1 LTHSGWLECAA
12 QHDKL
17 KCIGHFVDAFRGGLS
32 VISDTTTEV
41 WWGNLVVRS
50 GKLGLCACYTPKLD
64 SRPTFPT
71 IMTSVLEIIPLGG
84 IGEFGMNCMALRYGD
99 EMIIL
104 DAGMG
109 FPEETAYGVDVSI
122 PNFEFLEPY
131 RDDITAIVLTHGH
144 EDHLGALPY
153 ILKRFNVPV
162 YCSHFTA
169 GLAESKL
176 EEHELL
182 GDVLL
187 HRVEPRDVVELG
199 AFTVEFI
206 RVSHS
211 LVDCFS
217 LAIKTPVG
225 TIIHTGDYKVDET
238 PVIGEPIDLRSFRRY
253 GQDGVLALLSDST
266 NATVPGRT
274 PSERAVIP
282 AFEEIFVEAKG
293 RIIVAAFASS
303 IHRLQIVMDV
313 SQQFNRRVCVL
324 GRSMQKNVE
333 VADRLGYL
341 DIPDGLL
348 VSLNQAK
355 LMSDAEV
362 VFLVTGSQG
371 ESRAALSQMATQSY
385 KGLTI
390 DEGDTV
396 VLSARI
402 IPGNER
408 LISRM
413 IGFIYKRGA
422 NIIEEKRRLIHVSG
436 HASQEDIR
444 ILTEAVRPRYVV
456 PIHGEYRMLFRHKE
470 FVKNH
475 LGYAEDDIILIENGD
490 VLELDGER
498 AAVIDKREVG
508 RTFIDDSGFEEIS
521 SDLIRERKQ
530 LAYEGTITLA
540 VTIRDDTGEL
550 LGDPRIVARG
560 VRGLSSNGLG
570 SLGQSSGD
578 DGVAENDMLKGAL
591 LVVSAALA
599 GASRQTLEDDSLL
612 KEHLRVELKRF
623 IQKQTGSRPVIMPM
637 IIRV

>member
-1 LTHSGWLECAA
+1 VS
-12 QHDKL
+12 
-17 KCIGHFVDAFRGGLS
+17 
-32 VISDTTTEV
+32 
-41 WWGNLVVRS
+41 
-50 GKLGLCACYTPKLD
+50 
-64 SRPTFPT
+64 
-71 IMTSVLEIIPLGG
+71 SVLEIIPLGG
-84 IGEFGMNCMALRYGD
+84 IGEFGMNCMAVRYGD
-99 EMIIL
+99 EMLIL

-109 FPEETAYGVDVSI
+109 FPEEAAYGVDVCI
-122 PNFEFLEPY
+122 PNFAFLEEY
-131 RDDITAIVLTHGH
+131 RDDITAIILTHGH

-182 GDVLL
+182 DNVLV
-187 HRVEPRDVVELG
+187 HRVEPRDVVDIG
-199 AFTVEFI
+199 SFTVEFI

-293 RIIVAAFASS
+293 RIVVAAFASS
-303 IHRLQIVMDV
+303 IHRLQIVLDIA
-313 SQQFNRRVCVL
+313 QQFNRRVCVL

-333 VADRLGYL
+333 IADRLGYL

-355 LMSDAEV
+355 QMSDDAI

-371 ESRAALSQMATQSY
+371 EARAALSQMATQSY
-385 KGLTI
+385 KGLMI

-422 NIIEEKRRLIHVSG
+422 NIIEEKRRLVHVSG

-444 ILTEAVRPRYVV
+444 IMTEAVRPKFVV

-475 LGYAEDDIILIENGD
+475 LGYAEENIILIENGD

-498 AAVIDKREVG
+498 AVVIDKREIG
-508 RTFIDDSGFEEIS
+508 RTFIDDSGFEEIGS
-521 SDLIRERKQ
+521 ETVRERKQ
-530 LAYEGTITLA
+530 LAYEGT
-540 VTIRDDTGEL
+540 VTVVVTVDHETGVLVGEPKIL
-550 LGDPRIVARG
+550 ARG
-560 VRGLSSNGLG
+560 VRGLSSPNGF
-570 SLGQSSGD
+570 SPTNVDS
-578 DGVAENDMLKGAL
+578 VAQR
-591 LVVSAALA
+591 VSANNHLIEDAQKVIEA
-599 GASRQTLEDDSLL
+599 AIRGASRQTLTEDTLL

-623 IQKQTGSRPVIMPM
+623 IQKQSGARPVITPV
-637 IIRV
+637 IVRV

>member
-1 LTHSGWLECAA
+1 MS
-12 QHDKL
+12 
-17 KCIGHFVDAFRGGLS
+17 
-32 VISDTTTEV
+32 
-41 WWGNLVVRS
+41 N
-50 GKLGLCACYTPKLD
+50 
-64 SRPTFPT
+64 
-71 IMTSVLEIIPLGG
+71 VLEIIPLGG
-84 IGEFGMNCMALRYGD
+84 IGEFGMNCMSVRYGD

-109 FPEETAYGVDVSI
+109 FPEETAYGVDISI
-122 PNFEFLEPY
+122 PNFDFLEEY
-131 RDDITAIVLTHGH
+131 RDNIVAIVLTHGH
-144 EDHLGALPY
+144 EDHLGALPF

-176 EEHELL
+176 EEHDLM
-182 GDVLL
+182 GDTLI
-187 HRVEPRDVVELG
+187 HRVSPRDVVEIG
-199 AFTVEFI
+199 PFSVEFI

-253 GQDGVLALLSDST
+253 GQEGVLALLSDST

-282 AFEEIFVEAKG
+282 AFEEIFAEAAG

-303 IHRLQIVMDV
+303 IHRLQIVLDIA
-313 SQQFNRRVCVL
+313 QQFDRKVCVL
-324 GRSMQKNVE
+324 GRSMLKNVE
-333 VADRLGYL
+333 IADRLGYL

-348 VSLNQAK
+348 VPLNEAK
-355 LMSDAEV
+355 QMRAHQI

-371 ESRAALSQMATQSY
+371 ESRAALSQMAVQSY
-385 KGLTI
+385 KGMMI
-390 DEGDTV
+390 EEGDTV

-444 ILTEAVRPRYVV
+444 IMTEAVRPKFVV

-470 FVKNH
+470 FIKNH
-475 LGYAEDDIILIENGD
+475 VGYKEEDIILIENGD

-498 AAVIDKREVG
+498 AAVVNKREIG
-508 RTFIDDSGFEEIS
+508 RTFIDDTGFEQIERETV
-521 SDLIRERKQ
+521 RERKQ
-530 LAYEGTITLA
+530 MAAEGIVTLI
-540 VTIRDDTGEL
+540 VTIDAETGEL
-550 LGDPRIVARG
+550 QATPEIVVRG
-560 VRGLSSNGLG
+560 VQGFDGNNG
-570 SLGQSSGD
+570 SLKDAQR
-578 DGVAENDMLKGAL
+578 VIE
-591 LVVSAALA
+591 AAVT
-599 GASRQTLEDDSLL
+599 GASRDMLADQTLL
-612 KEHLRVELKRF
+612 KEHVRVELKRF
-623 IQKQTGSRPVIMPM
+623 IQKLTGARPVIMP
-637 IIRV
+637 VVVQV

>member
-1 LTHSGWLECAA
+1 MA
-12 QHDKL
+12 
-17 KCIGHFVDAFRGGLS
+17 
-32 VISDTTTEV
+32 
-41 WWGNLVVRS
+41 
-50 GKLGLCACYTPKLD
+50 
-64 SRPTFPT
+64 
-71 IMTSVLEIIPLGG
+71 SVLEIIPLGG
-84 IGEFGMNCMALRYGD
+84 IGEFGMNCMAVRFGD
-99 EMIIL
+99 EMLIL

-109 FPEETAYGVDVSI
+109 FPEESAYGVDVSI
-122 PNFEFLEPY
+122 PNFNVLDEY
-131 RDDITAIVLTHGH
+131 KDDITAIVLTHGH

-153 ILKRFNVPV
+153 LLKKYNVPV

-176 EEHELL
+176 EEHDLL
-182 GDVLL
+182 GDVLI
-187 HRVEPRDVVELG
+187 HRVEPRDVVDIG
-199 AFTVEFI
+199 SFSVEFI

-217 LAIKTPVG
+217 LGIKTPVG

-282 AFEEIFVEAKG
+282 AFEEIFSEAKG

-303 IHRLQIVMDV
+303 IHRLQIVLDV
-313 SQQFNRRVCVL
+313 AQQFNRHVCVL

-333 VADRLGYL
+333 VAERLGYL

-348 VSLNQAK
+348 VSLNQTK
-355 LMSDAEV
+355 LMSDNEI

-371 ESRAALSQMATQSY
+371 ESRAALSQMAMQSY
-385 KGLTI
+385 KGLMVE
-390 DEGDTV
+390 EGDTV

-422 NIIEEKRRLIHVSG
+422 NIIEEKRRLVHVSG

-444 ILTEAVRPRYVV
+444 IMTEAVRPKFVV

-475 LGYAEDDIILIENGD
+475 LGYPEENIILIENGD

-498 AAVIDKREVG
+498 AAVVNKKEIG
-508 RTFIDDSGFEEIS
+508 RTFIDEGGFEEIDS
-521 SDLIRERKQ
+521 ETVRERKQ
-530 LAYEGTITLA
+530 LAYEGTITVVL
-540 VTIRDDTGEL
+540 TIAEETGEL
-550 LGDPRIVARG
+550 QGEPRIVARG
-560 VRGLSSNGLG
+560 VRGLSANGFG
-570 SLGQSSGD
+570 NSGAPGNYLMSD
-578 DGVAENDMLKGAL
+578 AKQVVAA
-591 LVVSAALA
+591 SIT
-599 GASRQTLEDDSLL
+599 GASRQTLADETLL
-612 KEHLRVELKRF
+612 KEHVRVELKRF
-623 IQKQTGSRPVIMPM
+623 IQKQTGSRPVIMPVIVM
-637 IIRV
+637 V

>member
-1 LTHSGWLECAA
+1 MS
-12 QHDKL
+12 
-17 KCIGHFVDAFRGGLS
+17 
-32 VISDTTTEV
+32 
-41 WWGNLVVRS
+41 
-50 GKLGLCACYTPKLD
+50 
-64 SRPTFPT
+64 
-71 IMTSVLEIIPLGG
+71 SVLEIIPLGG
-84 IGEFGMNCMALRYGD
+84 IGEFGMNCMAVRYGD
-99 EMIIL
+99 EMLIL

-109 FPEETAYGVDVSI
+109 FPEETAYGVDVCI
-122 PNFEFLEPY
+122 PNFDFLEPY
-131 RDDITAIVLTHGH
+131 RDNITAIVLTHGH

-153 ILKRFNVPV
+153 ILKKFNVPV

-176 EEHELL
+176 EEHNLTNDTL
-182 GDVLL
+182 M
-187 HRVEPRDVVELG
+187 HRVEPRDVVDIG
-199 AFTVEFI
+199 VFSVEFI

-211 LVDCFS
+211 LIDCFS

-253 GQDGVLALLSDST
+253 GQEGVLALLSDST

-282 AFEEIFVEAKG
+282 AFEEIFAEASG

-303 IHRLQIVMDV
+303 IHRLQIVLDIA
-313 SQQFNRRVCVL
+313 QQFNRKVCVL

-333 VADRLGYL
+333 IADRLGYL

-348 VSLNQAK
+348 VPLNEAKQAR
-355 LMSDAEV
+355 DNQI

-371 ESRAALSQMATQSY
+371 EARAALSQMANQSF
-385 KGLTI
+385 KGLMI

-413 IGFIYKRGA
+413 IGMIYKRGA
-422 NIIEEKRRLIHVSG
+422 NIIEEKRRLVHVSG

-444 ILTEAVRPRYVV
+444 IMTEAVRPKFVV

-475 LGYAEDDIILIENGD
+475 LGYREENIILIENGD

-498 AAVIDKREVG
+498 AAVVEKREVP
-508 RTFIDDSGFEEIS
+508 RTFIDDSGFEEITG
-521 SDLIRERKQ
+521 ETVKQ
-530 LAYEGTITLA
+530 RRQMAYEGLITLI
-540 VTIRDDTGEL
+540 VTVNAETGEVE
-550 LGDPRIVARG
+550 GEPEIVARG
-560 VRGLSSNGLG
+560 VRGFSHEGPL
-570 SLGQSSGD
+570 D
-578 DGVAENDMLKGAL
+578 DARRVVA
-591 LVVSAALA
+591 AAIA
-599 GASRQTLEDDSLL
+599 GASRQTLNDEGLL
-612 KEHLRVELKRF
+612 KEHVRVELKRF
-623 IQKQTGSRPVIMPM
+623 IQKLTGARPVILPVLVQ
-637 IIRV
+637 I

>member
-1 LTHSGWLECAA
+1 VS
-12 QHDKL
+12 
-17 KCIGHFVDAFRGGLS
+17 
-32 VISDTTTEV
+32 
-41 WWGNLVVRS
+41 
-50 GKLGLCACYTPKLD
+50 
-64 SRPTFPT
+64 
-71 IMTSVLEIIPLGG
+71 SVLEIIPLGG
-84 IGEFGMNCMALRYGD
+84 IGEFGMNCMAVRFGD
-99 EMIIL
+99 EMLIL

-109 FPEETAYGVDVSI
+109 FPEETAYGVDVCI
-122 PNFEFLEPY
+122 PDFDFLEEY
-131 RDDITAIVLTHGH
+131 RDHITAIVLTHGH

-153 ILKRFNVPV
+153 ILKKFNVPV

-176 EEHELL
+176 EEHELT
-182 GDVLL
+182 GDTLI
-187 HRVEPRDVVELG
+187 HRVAPRDVVDIG
-199 AFTVEFI
+199 VFTVEFI

-253 GQDGVLALLSDST
+253 GQEGVLALLSDST

-282 AFEEIFVEAKG
+282 AFEEIFAEASG

-303 IHRLQIVMDV
+303 IHRLQIVLDV
-313 SQQFNRRVCVL
+313 AQQFNRKVCVL

-333 VADRLGYL
+333 VSDRLGYL

-348 VSLNQAK
+348 VSLNEAK
-355 LMSDAEV
+355 QMLDREI

-371 ESRAALSQMATQSY
+371 EARAALGQMATQSY

-390 DEGDTV
+390 EEGDTV

-422 NIIEEKRRLIHVSG
+422 NIIEEKRRLVHVSG

-444 ILTEAVRPRYVV
+444 IMTEAVRPKFVV

-470 FVKNH
+470 FIRNH
-475 LGYAEDDIILIENGD
+475 LGYPESNIILIENGD

-498 AAVIDKREVG
+498 AAVVGRREIG
-508 RTFIDDSGFEEIS
+508 RTFVDDTGFEEIDS
-521 SDLIRERKQ
+521 ETVRQRKQ
-530 LAYEGTITLA
+530 LAYEGVVTLLLVIDA
-540 VTIRDDTGEL
+540 QTGEL
-550 LGDPRIVARG
+550 QSPPEIVARG
-560 VRGLSSNGLG
+560 VRGFDSENGL
-570 SLGQSSGD
+570 LKDAQRI
-578 DGVAENDMLKGAL
+578 VA
-591 LVVSAALA
+591 AAIA
-599 GASRQTLEDDSLL
+599 GASRETLRDESLL
-612 KEHLRVELKRF
+612 KEHVRLELKRF
-623 IQKQTGSRPVIMPM
+623 IQKITGAKPVILPV
-637 IIRV
+637 ISQVELDTRNR

>member
-1 LTHSGWLECAA
+1 MS
-12 QHDKL
+12 
-17 KCIGHFVDAFRGGLS
+17 
-32 VISDTTTEV
+32 
-41 WWGNLVVRS
+41 
-50 GKLGLCACYTPKLD
+50 
-64 SRPTFPT
+64 
-71 IMTSVLEIIPLGG
+71 SVLEIIPLGG
-84 IGEFGMNCMALRYGD
+84 IGEFGMNCMAVRYED

-109 FPEETAYGVDVSI
+109 FPEESAYGVDVCI
-122 PNFEFLEPY
+122 PNFDFLEEY
-131 RDDITAIVLTHGH
+131 RDNITAIVLTHGH

-153 ILKRFNVPV
+153 VLKKFNVPV

-176 EEHELL
+176 EEHDLL
-182 GDVLL
+182 GDTLM
-187 HRVEPRDVVELG
+187 HRVEPRDVVEIG
-199 AFTVEFI
+199 VFSVEFI

-211 LVDCFS
+211 LIDCFS

-253 GQDGVLALLSDST
+253 GQEGVLALLSDST

-282 AFEEIFVEAKG
+282 AFEEIFAEARG

-303 IHRLQIVMDV
+303 IHRLQIVLDIA
-313 SQQFNRRVCVL
+313 QQFNRKVCVL
-324 GRSMQKNVE
+324 GRSMLKNVE
-333 VADRLGYL
+333 IADRLGYL

-348 VSLNQAK
+348 IPLNEAKQAR
-355 LMSDAEV
+355 DHEV

-371 ESRAALSQMATQSY
+371 ESRAALSQMASQSY
-385 KGLTI
+385 KGMTI

-413 IGFIYKRGA
+413 IGMIYKRGA
-422 NIIEEKRRLIHVSG
+422 NIIEEKRRLVHVSG

-444 ILTEAVRPRYVV
+444 IMTEAVRPKFVV

-475 LGYAEDDIILIENGD
+475 LGYAEENIILIENGD

-498 AAVIDKREVG
+498 ASVVEKREVP
-508 RTFIDDSGFEEIS
+508 RTFIDDSGFEEITS
-521 SDLIRERKQ
+521 ETVKQ
-530 LAYEGTITLA
+530 RRQMAYEGLVTLI
-540 VTIRDDTGEL
+540 VTVDAETGEVH
-550 LGDPRIVARG
+550 GDPEIVTRG
-560 VRGLSSNGLG
+560 VRGFDSTNG
-570 SLGQSSGD
+570 SLKD
-578 DGVAENDMLKGAL
+578 ARRVVA
-591 LVVSAALA
+591 AAIA
-599 GASRQTLEDDSLL
+599 GASRQTLGDESLL
-612 KEHLRVELKRF
+612 KEHVRVELKRF
-623 IQKQTGSRPVIMPM
+623 IQKLTGAKPVILP
-637 IIRV
+637 VVVQV

>member
-1 LTHSGWLECAA
+1 MA
-12 QHDKL
+12 
-17 KCIGHFVDAFRGGLS
+17 
-32 VISDTTTEV
+32 
-41 WWGNLVVRS
+41 
-50 GKLGLCACYTPKLD
+50 
-64 SRPTFPT
+64 
-71 IMTSVLEIIPLGG
+71 SVLEIIPLGG
-84 IGEFGMNCMALRYGD
+84 IGEFGMNCMAVRYGD
-99 EMIIL
+99 EMLIL

-109 FPEETAYGVDVSI
+109 FPEESVYGVDISI
-122 PNFEFLEPY
+122 PNFGFLEEY

-153 ILKRFNVPV
+153 LLKKFNVPV

-187 HRVEPRDVVELG
+187 HRVEPRDVVDIG
-199 AFTVEFI
+199 CFTVEFI

-217 LAIKTPVG
+217 LGIKTPVG

-253 GQDGVLALLSDST
+253 GQEGVLALLSDST

-282 AFEEIFVEAKG
+282 AFEEIFSEAKG
-293 RIIVAAFASS
+293 RIVVAAFASS
-303 IHRLQIVMDV
+303 IHRLQIVLDV
-313 SQQFNRRVCVL
+313 AQQFNRHVCVL

-355 LMSDAEV
+355 LMSDDEI

-371 ESRAALSQMATQSY
+371 ESRAALSQMAIQSY
-385 KGLTI
+385 KGLMI
-390 DEGDTV
+390 EEGDTV

-422 NIIEEKRRLIHVSG
+422 NIIEEKRRLVHVSG

-444 ILTEAVRPRYVV
+444 IMTEAVRPKFVV

-475 LGYAEDDIILIENGD
+475 LGYSEENIILIENGD

-498 AAVIDKREVG
+498 AAVVDKREIG
-508 RTFIDDSGFEEIS
+508 RTFIDESGFEEIGS
-521 SDLIRERKQ
+521 ATVRERKQ
-530 LAYEGTITLA
+530 LAYEGTVTVV
-540 VTIRDDTGEL
+540 VTIYEETGEL
-550 LGDPRIVARG
+550 EGEPRIVARG
-560 VRGLSSNGLG
+560 VHGLSATNGFAHDSIESTGQGTQSNHGL
-570 SLGQSSGD
+570 LAD
-578 DGVAENDMLKGAL
+578 AKRVIAGAI
-591 LVVSAALA
+591 A
-599 GASRQTLEDDSLL
+599 GASRQTMADETLL
-612 KEHLRVELKRF
+612 KEHVRVELKRF
-623 IQKQTGSRPVIMPM
+623 IQKQTGARPVIMPV
-637 IIRV
+637 ILLV